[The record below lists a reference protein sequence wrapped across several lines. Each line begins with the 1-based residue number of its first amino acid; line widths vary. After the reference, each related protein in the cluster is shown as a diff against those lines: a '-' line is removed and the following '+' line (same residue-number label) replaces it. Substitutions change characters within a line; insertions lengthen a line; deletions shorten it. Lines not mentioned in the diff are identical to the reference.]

1 MPWIIR
7 IATWLIACWALFAA
21 YWSYRAFALGDPVQG
36 AAVGFTALMSLA
48 FAVAPH
54 ILERKGML

>member
-1 MPWIIR
+1 MPAVLR
-7 IATWLIACWALFAA
+7 VASWLIVGWAIFSA

-36 AAVGFTALMSLA
+36 AVVGFTALLSLA

-54 ILERKGML
+54 ILERGGML